1 MFNLFTK
8 LHTFIK
14 NKNIKVVTFI
24 MLFFSSLLSSPFL
37 SSFASQV
44 TTEQKQEV
52 SMRLNT
58 FIEEFNTILVIISGF
73 GAVTCLLIFVKA
85 FIRLGTNYT
94 GLVGHVDRFKDIRDL
109 AIAGILTALF
119 GSITLIL
126 TIFYGT
132 FFG

>member
-1 MFNLFTK
+1 MGKLYLKLNTCIENQILKKSLFFLFFISSFSTLFTPS
-8 LHTFIK
+8 
-14 NKNIKVVTFI
+14 
-24 MLFFSSLLSSPFL
+24 FSSG
-37 SSFASQV
+37 V
-44 TTEQKQEV
+44 TPEQKQEV
-52 SMRLNT
+52 SLRLNS

-119 GSITLIL
+119 GSITLVL

>member
-1 MFNLFTK
+1 MGKLYLKLNTFIENQILKKSLFFLFFISSFSTLFTPS
-8 LHTFIK
+8 
-14 NKNIKVVTFI
+14 
-24 MLFFSSLLSSPFL
+24 FSSG
-37 SSFASQV
+37 V
-44 TTEQKQEV
+44 TPEQKQEV
-52 SMRLNT
+52 SLRLNS

-119 GSITLIL
+119 GSITLVL

>member
-1 MFNLFTK
+1 MSK
-8 LHTFIK
+8 LYLKLNTDIENQILK
-14 NKNIKVVTFI
+14 KS
-24 MLFFSSLLSSPFL
+24 LFFLFFISSLNDLFIPSFSSG
-37 SSFASQV
+37 V

-52 SMRLNT
+52 SLRLNN

-119 GSITLIL
+119 GSITLVL